1 MTALP
6 LYSVSRGFCKS
17 LLCDTFNVL
26 LLSDSAPSQSVV
38 DRALESFKWILGVAK
53 DLNSYLLSC
62 QEGGDQQLSALAQ
75 SLDSGKHATNVC
87 MPYTF
92 SSACVYVDLSKSQFI
107 WVLIQL

>member
-38 DRALESFKWILGVAK
+38 DSALESFKWILGVAK

-75 SLDSGKHATNVC
+75 ASDSGNTLKLYAV
-87 MPYTF
+87 YTL
-92 SSACVYVDLSKSQFI
+92 SSGCVYYI
-107 WVLIQL
+107 RLI